1 MKITNI
7 SRYIALLLRHHP
19 EKAGLCLDKHGWAD
33 VEALIQG
40 VRRRYPEF
48 NRAVLDEIVARD
60 SKQRYAYNQDKTC
73 IRANQGHSIPVD
85 VELKQALPPTILYHG
100 TGEKYVES
108 IQKVGLIPKSR
119 LYVHLST
126 DIQTAIQ
133 VGKRHGQPVV
143 YQIDTQQMI
152 HDGFIFYISA
162 NHIWLT
168 KAVPVQY
175 LKIIETN
182 PV

>member
-1 MKITNI
+1 MKTTNI

-19 EKAGLCLDKHGWAD
+19 EKAGLCLDEHGWVE

-60 SKQRYAYNQDKTC
+60 SKKRYAYNQDKTC

>member
-1 MKITNI
+1 MKTTNI

-19 EKAGLCLDKHGWAD
+19 EKAGLCLDEHGWVE

-60 SKQRYAYNQDKTC
+60 SKQRYAYNQNKTC

-133 VGKRHGQPVV
+133 VGKRHGQPVI

-152 HDGFIFYISA
+152 HDGFIFYLSA

>member
-1 MKITNI
+1 MKTTNI

-19 EKAGLCLDKHGWAD
+19 EKAGLCLDDHGW
-33 VEALIQG
+33 VEIEALIQG

>member
-1 MKITNI
+1 MKTTNI

-19 EKAGLCLDKHGWAD
+19 EKAGLCLDEHGWVE

-40 VRRRYPEF
+40 VRQRYPQF
-48 NRAVLDEIVARD
+48 NKDILDEIVARD
-60 SKQRYAYNQDKTC
+60 SKQRYAYNHDKTC

-85 VELKQALPPTILYHG
+85 VELKQALPPAILYHG

-108 IQKVGLIPKSR
+108 IQKIGLIAKSR

-133 VGKRHGQPVV
+133 VGKRHGKPVV

-152 HDGFIFYISA
+152 HDGFIFYLSA

-168 KAVPVQY
+168 KTVPAQY

-182 PV
+182 PI

>member
-1 MKITNI
+1 MKTTNI

-19 EKAGLCLDKHGWAD
+19 EKAGLCLDEHGWVE
-33 VEALIQG
+33 VEALILG
-40 VRRRYPEF
+40 VRRHYPEF

>member
-1 MKITNI
+1 MKTTNI

-19 EKAGLCLDKHGWAD
+19 EKAGLCLDEHGWVE

-40 VRRRYPEF
+40 IRRRYPEF

>member
-1 MKITNI
+1 MKTTNI

-19 EKAGLCLDKHGWAD
+19 EKAGLCLDEHGWVE
-33 VEALIQG
+33 VEALILG

-60 SKQRYAYNQDKTC
+60 SKQRYAYNQNKTC

>member
-1 MKITNI
+1 MKTTNI

-19 EKAGLCLDKHGWAD
+19 EKAGLCLDEHGWVE

-108 IQKVGLIPKSR
+108 IQKVGLIPKSKTLCSFIDR
-119 LYVHLST
+119 YSNSYSSRKKARPACYLS
-126 DIQTAIQ
+126 
-133 VGKRHGQPVV
+133 
-143 YQIDTQQMI
+143 
-152 HDGFIFYISA
+152 
-162 NHIWLT
+162 N
-168 KAVPVQY
+168 
-175 LKIIETN
+175 
-182 PV
+182 

>member
-1 MKITNI
+1 MKTTNI

-19 EKAGLCLDKHGWAD
+19 EKAGLCLDEHGWVE

-60 SKQRYAYNQDKTC
+60 SKQRYAYNQNKTC

-133 VGKRHGQPVV
+133 VGKRHGQPVI

>member
-1 MKITNI
+1 MKTTNI

-19 EKAGLCLDKHGWAD
+19 EKAGLCLDEHGWVE

-60 SKQRYAYNQDKTC
+60 SKQRYAYNQNKTC

-108 IQKVGLIPKSR
+108 IQKIGLIPKSR

-133 VGKRHGQPVV
+133 VGKRHGQPVI

-152 HDGFIFYISA
+152 YDGFIFYISA

>member
-1 MKITNI
+1 MKTTNI

-19 EKAGLCLDKHGWAD
+19 EKAGLCLDEHGWVE

-152 HDGFIFYISA
+152 RDGFIFYISA

>member
-1 MKITNI
+1 MKTTNI

-19 EKAGLCLDKHGWAD
+19 EKAGLCLDEHGWVE

-143 YQIDTQQMI
+143 YQIDTQQMV

-175 LKIIETN
+175 LKFIETN

>member
-1 MKITNI
+1 MKTTNI

-19 EKAGLCLDKHGWAD
+19 EKAGLCLDEHGWVE

-60 SKQRYAYNQDKTC
+60 SKQRYAYNQNKTC

-133 VGKRHGQPVV
+133 VGKRHGQPVI

-152 HDGFIFYISA
+152 HDGFYFLSFSESYLA
-162 NHIWLT
+162 N
-168 KAVPVQY
+168 
-175 LKIIETN
+175 
-182 PV
+182 

>member
-1 MKITNI
+1 MKTTNI

-19 EKAGLCLDKHGWAD
+19 EKAGLCLDEHGWVE
-33 VEALIQG
+33 VEALIQ
-40 VRRRYPEF
+40 
-48 NRAVLDEIVARD
+48 
-60 SKQRYAYNQDKTC
+60 QRYAYNQDKTC

-133 VGKRHGQPVV
+133 VGKRHGQPVI

>member
-1 MKITNI
+1 MKTTNI

-19 EKAGLCLDKHGWAD
+19 EKAGLCLDEHGWVE

-48 NRAVLDEIVARD
+48 NRAVLDEIVAHD

-143 YQIDTQQMI
+143 YQIDTQQMV

>member
-1 MKITNI
+1 MKTTNI

-19 EKAGLCLDKHGWAD
+19 EKAGLCLDEHGWVE

-85 VELKQALPPTILYHG
+85 VELKQALPPTVLYHG

-143 YQIDTQQMI
+143 YQIDTQQMV